1 MSARISPPIE
11 VVQGVD
17 QDGNFVPFSV
27 YKDGKVSVKA
37 IDTLQLLITIATTLK
52 KIEYHLA
59 IATDTNL
66 NDEDVGG

>member
-11 VVQGVD
+11 VIQGED
-17 QDGNFVPFSV
+17 PDGNLIPISV
-27 YKDGKVSVKA
+27 YADGKVDVKS
-37 IDTLQLLITIATTLK
+37 IDALQLLISISTTLK

-59 IATDTNL
+59 LATDTNL